1 MLPAAPKSS
10 LRPKGS
16 QRLPEAPRSSH
27 KLPKA
32 PRIPEF
38 PRSSQKFPEAPKGS
52 QTLPE
57 APRNSQMPM
66 GSQSQHIRVPQ
77 WSPIRFQK
85 YPLVYIKSKE
95 IKKKQKILFMK
106 APLDRGVGG

>member
-1 MLPAAPKSS
+1 
-10 LRPKGS
+10 
-16 QRLPEAPRSSH
+16 
-27 KLPKA
+27 
-32 PRIPEF
+32 
-38 PRSSQKFPEAPKGS
+38 
-52 QTLPE
+52 
-57 APRNSQMPM
+57 M